1 MKKMLTLSA
10 LAVVAATSG
19 QAQTIEDWQG
29 FYTSLV
35 IGSTSTDLTMTG
47 STASASQT
55 GLGLAVGNNH
65 HMSGNWFVGG
75 ELHFAAQETDFG
87 NTFTL
92 DSERSVRARIG
103 YATGRSF
110 FYGTLGYAMADV
122 NSQLNPADSGE
133 VSGLLAGV
141 GVEYLVTDR
150 MSLRFEYVHR
160 NLTGDPIT
168 PQVNARQPL
177 ARVNLQPQPQVVPVD
192 TDTSGGQFS
201 LGLTIHF

>member
-1 MKKMLTLSA
+1 MKKTLTLSA
-10 LAVVAATSG
+10 LAIVAATGS
-19 QAQTIEDWQG
+19 QAQTVEDWHG
-29 FYTSLV
+29 FYAGLV
-35 IGSTSTDLTMTG
+35 IGSTTTELTITN
-47 STASASQT
+47 STADETQT
-55 GLGLAVGNNH
+55 GLGLALGYNH
-65 HMSGNWFVGG
+65 HLSGNWYIGG
-75 ELHFAAQETDFG
+75 ELHVAAQETDFG

-92 DSERSVRARIG
+92 DNERSLRARIG
-103 YATGRSF
+103 YATGRTF

-133 VSGLLAGV
+133 VAGLLAGI

-168 PQVNARQPL
+168 PQVNARQPMAL
-177 ARVNLQPQPQVVPVD
+177 VSPPPQVTPVD

-201 LGLTIHF
+201 LGIAFQF